1 MPTDLF
7 LEKDMLIN
15 VKMKTSEIIKKTYW
29 TLNAP
34 SILMEINNDFVF
46 VFV

>member
-15 VKMKTSEIIKKTYW
+15 VKMKTSEIIKKTLDSKCFYK
-29 TLNAP
+29 LSLYPDRN
-34 SILMEINNDFVF
+34 
-46 VFV
+46 